1 MRVVVSEVLMT
12 IRYMYGWSEEMPSLS
27 WILAFT
33 LSMVSEDSTSIEEII
48 GSSVIC
54 VVTQLE
60 ASRLSVHILV
70 LVNKMTIRTVALSCI
85 KLVAIKALSTVVVN

>member
-1 MRVVVSEVLMT
+1 MT

-70 LVNKMTIRTVALSCI
+70 LVNKKTICTVALSCI
-85 KLVAIKALSTVVVN
+85 KLVAIRALSTVVVN

>member
-1 MRVVVSEVLMT
+1 MT

-54 VVTQLE
+54 VVPQLE